1 MKKLSLIVFVC
12 SVFTLKAQIGI
23 TAGGSL
29 LRPFGGNGVTYYGL
43 GFGVEFATDDQSTIY
58 VNFSAGIPTSVSQEF
73 QLFANDF
80 TTVPYNIATT
90 GKITNNIYALEGG
103 NRRYLI
109 GDAFDYGFGLYGGTS
124 YQVLIC
130 RSKVVTDGD
139 YDRSLYTVHNS
150 IGALPDVETV
160 LSGGIGLH
168 LGIKHQFARGVIFL
182 ESSVAYQILPFSS
195 SGGVIFMTDYSRLNF
210 RTLLGYRK
218 DIWN

>member
-1 MKKLSLIVFVC
+1 MKKTLVYFLLFCVY
-12 SVFTLKAQIGI
+12 SVKAQIGI
-23 TAGGSL
+23 TGGGSVI
-29 LRPFGGNGVTYYGL
+29 RPFGGNKVSYYGL
-43 GFGVEFATDDQSTIY
+43 GLGVEFANDDQSTIY
-58 VNFSAGIPTSVSQEF
+58 LNFSAGIPNSVSQEF

-80 TTVPYNIATT
+80 TTVPYNISTT

-124 YQVLIC
+124 YQILIC
-130 RSKVVTDGD
+130 RAKVVTDGD

-195 SGGVIFMTDYSRLNF
+195 SGSVIYMTDYSRLNF